1 MNKTRIIGTL
11 TAAALLTLP
20 IASFAAEGPKGK
32 NEVMG
37 SASYTDIEDTTLTNI
52 DLAYGRYLTD
62 VHEVGLR
69 VGYLDM
75 EFDGVGGDGTT
86 LGGFYHLNLPVDGM
100 VRPYVG
106 VTAAAIGGDLGD
118 AYDFSYGAEAGVKLY
133 AFENAGVN
141 FGVAYQRF
149 EGAEKW
155 IDDAD
160 GVSVK
165 IGLLMRF

>member
-1 MNKTRIIGTL
+1 M
-11 TAAALLTLP
+11 
-20 IASFAAEGPKGK
+20 ASFAADEPRGK

-37 SASYTDIEDTTLTNI
+37 SASYTDIEDTQLTNI

-62 VHEVGLR
+62 VHEVGVR
-69 VGYLDM
+69 VGYLDV

-86 LGGFYHLNLPVDGM
+86 L
-100 VRPYVG
+100 
-106 VTAAAIGGDLGD
+106 GGDLGD

-133 AFENAGVN
+133 AFENAGIN

-165 IGLLMRF
+165 VGLLMRF